1 MTIREMKKVLTTAA
15 PELYDTDE
23 IKKQAL
29 YSQLKGK
36 PFWYWSS
43 VEEHKAQARLMGE
56 NNCCFNHIIGLPRRG
71 NKQYPLF
78 DFQKLIFDKLQET
91 NFLLIRKAT
100 GIGGTEILLRYLCWL
115 CTKDDNMKGSRAC
128 IVTGPRID
136 LAITLIDRLR
146 ELFRLRHNITFSS
159 KETLIEINGCII
171 EAYPSHH
178 LDSMRGLTNVKYI
191 LLDECDYFPFGQQQA
206 ARDVSERYIAKSGSQ
221 VKIIFI
227 STPNAPGGLLQRM
240 EEEEPSIY
248 HKMFID
254 YTYGVGKIYS
264 EQDIAE
270 AMKSPSFDR
279 EYRGMY
285 LGGVG
290 NVWSEAT
297 IQQALRM
304 GADSYDPYNPD
315 VIHSPYNL
323 RAMGVDCGFGSSKFS
338 MTVVQAVARPDGRGD
353 QLQVLLSESHQ
364 RADFGAMVERC
375 VQIMRDYG
383 FLNFDVRSADSPPVF
398 IDASAPGFIRSL
410 RAAVGLQPE
419 WEGLIQRAKR
429 AGFKEPLDRFL
440 GMVRPRNFGA
450 GGGRA
455 MLSHLKSL
463 LDQNLVAIYPT
474 AFPELVI
481 SLRSAYADGDSL
493 SKDRTSE
500 SDHLNSFMLAV
511 SYFRL
516 QAAKKR

>member
-15 PELYDTDE
+15 PALYDTDE

-29 YSQLKGK
+29 YSRLKNK
-36 PFWYWSS
+36 PFWIWS
-43 VEEHKAQARLMGE
+43 VQEHKAEDRRTGGD
-56 NNCCFNHIIGLPRRG
+56 CCFQHIIGLPRRG
-71 NKQYPLF
+71 NKQFPLF
-78 DFQKLIFDKLQET
+78 DYQKLIYDKLQET
-91 NFLLIRKAT
+91 NFLLIRKAA
-100 GIGGTEILLRYLCWL
+100 GIGGTELLLRYLCWV
-115 CTKDDNMKGSRAC
+115 CTKDNDMQGQRAC

-159 KETLIEINGCII
+159 KETLVEINGCII
-171 EAYPSHH
+171 EVYPSHH
-178 LDSMRGLTNVKYI
+178 LDAMRGLTGVRFI
-191 LLDECDYFPFGQQQA
+191 LLDEADFFPFGQQQA

-221 VKIIFI
+221 VKIVLI
-227 STPNAPGGLLQRM
+227 STPNAPNGLLQRI
-240 EEEEPSIY
+240 EQEEPSIY
-248 HKMFID
+248 HKMFLD
-254 YTYGVGKIYS
+254 YTYGLGKIYT
-264 EQDIAE
+264 EEDIAE

-285 LGGVG
+285 LGGIG
-290 NVWSEAT
+290 NVWSETT
-297 IQQALRM
+297 IQQALRI
-304 GADSYDPYNPD
+304 GSDSYDPYNPD

-338 MTVVQAVARPDGRGD
+338 MTVVQAVSTPARGD
-353 QLQVLLSESHQ
+353 QLQVLLSESHE
-364 RADFGAMVERC
+364 RADFGAMVDRC

-383 FLNFDVRSADSPPVF
+383 FLNHDVRSPDSPPVF

-410 RAAVGLQPE
+410 RAAVGLDPE
-419 WEGLIQRAKR
+419 YEGVIQRAKR

-463 LDQNLVAIYPT
+463 LDQNLVAIHPT
-474 AFPELVI
+474 AFPELVV
-481 SLRSAYADGDSL
+481 SLRSAYTDGDAL
-493 SKDRTSE
+493 DKDRTSE
-500 SDHLNSFMLAV
+500 NDHLDSLMLAC